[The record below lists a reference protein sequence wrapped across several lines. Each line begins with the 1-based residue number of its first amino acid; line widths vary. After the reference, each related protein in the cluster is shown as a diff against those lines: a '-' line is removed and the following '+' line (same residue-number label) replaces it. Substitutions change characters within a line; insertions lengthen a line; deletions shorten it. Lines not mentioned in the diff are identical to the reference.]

1 MFRDLKE
8 YQTLQ
13 KIYEEQIVKNP
24 HEDLI
29 IKAFQSEEFTVE
41 EIDYVVKNIDQ
52 LCDENLLREEN
63 NDLNEAIGKVVKTV
77 VQKTA
82 PKLVNTAQKASKAV
96 ASGVKAG
103 ADKATPAVKNV
114 ASSATKKFGSALGKV
129 KAGLSRAGQA
139 VSSQVS
145 KAKPLLKKGLET
157 AKKVVPAAA
166 AIGGAVAAT
175 KAIKNRLNKNK
186 DTSSEIESSEAEF
199 KANEGGKF
207 NQAMKNK
214 MSSSSGSTRP
224 TAQDLA
230 KQRIGSGTAKNPDTT
245 IAQANQRNRDAMRD
259 RARARNA
266 AFQKKREEFRQ
277 NRKAGISN
285 SKPQE
290 KVKSPMDMRGES
302 YDAYDVV
309 LEYLL
314 TSQQAATIEEA
325 NYIMTEMDAKT
336 IQDIVSQQLNEQN

>member
-1 MFRDLKE
+1 MFGNSKE
-8 YQTLQ
+8 YQDIQ
-13 KIYEEQIVKNP
+13 KLYLEKVSKPEQLDEGLKDFIDKGGVAGAINRSMKKNEP
-24 HEDLI
+24 
-29 IKAFQSEEFTVE
+29 IKKLRKAVS
-41 EIDYVVKNIDQ
+41 NIEVGSSTDSKKFKPFKS
-52 LCDENLLREEN
+52 L
-63 NDLNEAIGKVVKTV
+63 
-77 VQKTA
+77 A
-82 PKLVNTAQKASKAV
+82 PKKPIGSNT
-96 ASGVKAG
+96 
-103 ADKATPAVKNV
+103 
-114 ASSATKKFGSALGKV
+114 
-129 KAGLSRAGQA
+129 
-139 VSSQVS
+139 
-145 KAKPLLKKGLET
+145 
-157 AKKVVPAAA
+157 
-166 AIGGAVAAT
+166 
-175 KAIKNRLNKNK
+175 
-186 DTSSEIESSEAEF
+186 DTSSEIESSESEF

-207 NQAMKNK
+207 NQAMKNKMKNK

-230 KQRIGSGTAKNPDTT
+230 KQRIGSGTARNPDTT
-245 IAQANQRNRDAMRD
+245 IAQANQRNRDAMKE

-325 NYIMTEMDAKT
+325 NYIMTEMDAET